1 MSRLL
6 VLLLIPM
13 SGDAVG
19 PTPGATDSTGGLSG
33 RPAAAVT
40 AEAPRA
46 VRAVEAVLFGQFDP
60 LEIGVSV
67 WPLAAYLAGDP
78 GEPVPLHDYALAKWG
93 NAGLAGGHRDT
104 YRAVFDVA
112 IDLERGDYVIGLDLP
127 AGARLAGSRAAEGP
141 APYYER
147 PGVIPRSA
155 LTAGATRWALNVLA
169 EPPDG
174 DFNEDGVV
182 DAFDLTTWETGY
194 GSTFDGSD
202 LLRWQRGGGIGA
214 VYAPVPEAHGM
225 MAAYTLVCLAAAFWR
240 E

>member
-1 MSRLL
+1 MNRLL

-19 PTPGATDSTGGLSG
+19 PTPVATDSTGGLSG
-33 RPAAAVT
+33 RPAAAVST
-40 AEAPRA
+40 PVPRA
-46 VRAVEAVLFGQFDP
+46 VRQVEAILFGQFDP
-60 LEIGVSV
+60 MQVGISV
-67 WPLAAYLAGDP
+67 WPMAAYLAGDP
-78 GEPVPLHDYALAKWG
+78 GEPVPMQEYSMARWG
-93 NAGLAGGHRDT
+93 NAGLAGGWKET
-104 YRAVFDVA
+104 YRVAFDVA
-112 IDLERGDYVIGLDLP
+112 LDLERGDYVIGLDLP
-127 AGARLAGSRAAEGP
+127 AASRLAGSRATEGP

-147 PGVIPRSA
+147 PGVIPRSN
-155 LTAGATRWALNVLA
+155 LSAGATRWALNVLA

-174 DFNEDGVV
+174 DFNQDGVV
-182 DAFDLTTWETGY
+182 DAFDFQAWQTGY